1 MSEIRTLQP
10 YGCTISNA
18 SFSQRRPF
26 TVQKAVFGNAICGLL
41 HGKRPHIVN
50 MLNINTL
57 QINNTLRRKKMPDSH
72 QKHAEWQILSH
83 KID

>member
-1 MSEIRTLQP
+1 M
-10 YGCTISNA
+10 
-18 SFSQRRPF
+18 
-26 TVQKAVFGNAICGLL
+26 QKAVFGNAICGLL

-57 QINNTLRRKKMPDSH
+57 QTDNTLRRKKMPDTH

-83 KID
+83 KIDDFPLMSVFYIIFAD